1 MGDVAAMLRR
11 LALAISLVLVSG
23 GAFAESQPA
32 DDHAGGGGGETASA
46 DRYIELD
53 ALTVTL
59 FRGDA
64 PAGALMVRV
73 VVQIHQGADRAHLTG
88 ERLRLRDVMLRELHR
103 LADREAQNGPK
114 IDLDLVKRR
123 LLKVSQRAMGPDMID
138 DVLVQALLRRGA

>member
-1 MGDVAAMLRR
+1 MRGVAAMLRR
-11 LALAISLVLVSG
+11 LVLAISLVLVPG

-53 ALTVTL
+53 AMTVTL

-64 PAGALMVRV
+64 PAGMLMVRV
-73 VVQIHQGADRAHLTG
+73 ILQIHKGEDRAHLTG
-88 ERLRLRDVMLRELHR
+88 ERLRLRDVILRELHR
-103 LADREAQNGPK
+103 LADREAHNGPK

-123 LLKVSQRAMGPDMID
+123 LLKVSQRAMGPNMVD